1 MNAGLITSVLFNFLL
16 IVLLIIILLVFVT
29 NPNPPQRQGQVPI
42 CPANFPSQTLPPFQ
56 TQRPYILKTLSG
68 KYVQSCSGCLPT
80 PVSCANKGMIASEN
94 WNGDTVELI
103 NYGNMYQMKLNS
115 KQPQGNTYYLTMTRT
130 ENNSFH
136 LCLTPNSN
144 QQSTMF
150 EIFPYISSNNNGSNL
165 YQIGTPTTGSLLGEA
180 EPSCLVQ
187 NGVAIQSGYN
197 MSVNA
202 PRGMDDRSF
211 FLLLPA

>member
-1 MNAGLITSVLFNFLL
+1 MNAGFITSVLFNFLF
-16 IVLLIIILLVFVT
+16 IVLLIILLVVFVT
-29 NPNPPQRQGQVPI
+29 NPTPPSRPGGQVPV
-42 CPANFPSQTLPPFQ
+42 CPANYPSQTLPPFQ

-80 PVSCANKGMIASEN
+80 PVSCADLGMIASEN
-94 WNGDTVELI
+94 WNGDTIELI

-115 KQPQGNTYYLTMTRT
+115 KQTKGNYYLTMTRT
-130 ENNSFH
+130 ESEFFN
-136 LCLTPNSN
+136 LCLTTNSN
-144 QQSTMF
+144 QRSTMF

-165 YQIGTPTTGSLLGEA
+165 YQIGTPTTGTLLGED
-180 EPSCLVQ
+180 EPSCLVK

-202 PRGMDDRSF
+202 PRGMDERSF